1 MLFFLNKW
9 KKSCANQSML
19 VYIVWLQPCKNYT
32 SSQSIVSICN
42 KKKICH
48 AFGFL
53 FAQMGLIYIEL
64 HIWMNLYCQWKP
76 LSAFHPTSF
85 KTGENKGS
93 LSNIV
98 AGCVISIKL
107 YFIIFIYSLTTVISK
122 GDVSKHLAKVGEK
135 SQLKGRH
142 LYQTQAQRRATNC
155 CDQLGSG
162 ENSKTVKRSTGRQLI
177 TGQQNQLDERLNK
190 KLMT

>member
-1 MLFFLNKW
+1 MQQKK
-9 KKSCANQSML
+9 KKS
-19 VYIVWLQPCKNYT
+19 
-32 SSQSIVSICN
+32 
-42 KKKICH
+42 H

-64 HIWMNLYCQWKP
+64 HIWMNHYCQWKP

-85 KTGENKGS
+85 KPGENKGS

-98 AGCVISIKL
+98 AGCIISIKL
-107 YFIIFIYSLTTVISK
+107 YFYLQFNNGDLKGIHVVGLITSIIRKPQTIHHPH
-122 GDVSKHLAKVGEK
+122 VSKHLAKVGEK

-142 LYQTQAQRRATNC
+142 LHQTQAQRRATNC